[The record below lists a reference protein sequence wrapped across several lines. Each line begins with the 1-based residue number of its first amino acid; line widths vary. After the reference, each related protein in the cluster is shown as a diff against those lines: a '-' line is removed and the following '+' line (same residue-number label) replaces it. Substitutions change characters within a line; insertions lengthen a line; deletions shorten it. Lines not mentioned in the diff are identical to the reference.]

1 MSLRPS
7 GATCARDDFRIK
19 RQGLEGGA
27 VVVEVAGELDLC
39 SSHTLRE
46 HLDFVVDSGAT
57 TVVVDLTRLS
67 FIDSTG
73 LGVLAVL
80 ARRPGFDAVDLA
92 IVCPEGRIRRRLRTT
107 GLDRVLPVY
116 PTQGQGLRGETAA

>member
-1 MSLRPS
+1 MSLQLS
-7 GATCARDDFRIK
+7 TATRTRDDFRIK
-19 RQGLEGGA
+19 RQGLESGA
-27 VVVEVAGELDLC
+27 VVVEVAGKLDLC

-46 HLDFVVDSGAT
+46 HLEFVVSSGAA

-80 ARRPGFDAVDLA
+80 ARRPGFHAVDLA
-92 IVCPEGRIRRRLRTT
+92 IVCPEGRIRGRLRAT
-107 GLDRVLPVY
+107 GLDRVMPVY
-116 PTQGQGLRGETAA
+116 STQGQALRGETAA